1 MSEERK
7 VSEDQAGPTGKFPDG
22 KVNEG
27 DRGEIKIQVGCDH
40 SRGLVVINFGYP
52 VSWIAMSAE
61 DCDNLAALIMEK
73 ARYIRLVSEAK
84 AGGDPYAYQ
93 C

>member
-1 MSEERK
+1 MTEEK
-7 VSEDQAGPTGKFPDG
+7 VGPTGNFPDG
-22 KVNEG
+22 KINEG

-40 SRGLVVINFGYP
+40 VRGLVVVNFGAA
-52 VSWIAMSAE
+52 VAWIAMSPE
-61 DCDNLAALIMEK
+61 DCDNLAALLVEK
-73 ARYIRLVSEAK
+73 GRAIKATKSAK

>member
-1 MSEERK
+1 MAEEK
-7 VSEDQAGPTGKFPDG
+7 AGPTGKFPDG
-22 KVNEG
+22 KINKD

-40 SRGLVVINFGYP
+40 VRGLVVIHFGSE
-52 VSWIAMSAE
+52 VSWIAMSAD
-61 DCDNLAALIMEK
+61 DCDNFSKLLAEK
-73 ARYIRLVSEAK
+73 ADVVRTVKEHK